1 LDLHLEVAN
10 TATAQVGGG
19 LPTKGDLNYWNFVYR
34 DGYTNDGV
42 LIGDAVGRMGASYSA
57 WLTYWA
63 SKCDMF
69 QVTYKNSQVDRAFV
83 PGGGAFQDYGVNNEL
98 HLRSGVYV
106 KSAFQYEHISH
117 FPILF
122 TGPQNN
128 FAVTLEIGFLPS
140 EREK

>member
-1 LDLHLEVAN
+1 
-10 TATAQVGGG
+10 
-19 LPTKGDLNYWNFVYR
+19 
-34 DGYTNDGV
+34 
-42 LIGDAVGRMGASYSA
+42 
-57 WLTYWA
+57 
-63 SKCDMF
+63 
-69 QVTYKNSQVDRAFV
+69 
-83 PGGGAFQDYGVNNEL
+83 
-98 HLRSGVYV
+98 V

>member
-1 LDLHLEVAN
+1 
-10 TATAQVGGG
+10 
-19 LPTKGDLNYWNFVYR
+19 
-34 DGYTNDGV
+34 
-42 LIGDAVGRMGASYSA
+42 
-57 WLTYWA
+57 
-63 SKCDMF
+63 MF